1 MIFHRA
7 RKNLRPHIGDVD
19 AAAIATGIGRA
30 IGNKVICYN
39 VVSVTLIGIYY
50 QKENIYCLFGLQVET
65 PRGYSSNFMLQKLI
79 SSIFYLALSLFNI
92 TKNHLCS

>member
-1 MIFHRA
+1 MVFHRA

-39 VVSVTLIGIYY
+39 VVFVTLIGIYY
-50 QKENIYCLFGLQVET
+50 QKENIYCLFGLQAET
-65 PRGYSSNFMLQKLI
+65 LRGYSSNFMLQKPTPM
-79 SSIFYLALSLFNI
+79 LF
-92 TKNHLCS
+92 TKFPQYFIWP